1 MFIELFNSLL
11 KLLTSV
17 KWLKSQI
24 YNYYVTANQF
34 QWGEIGY
41 CHVSEP
47 CIYNPH
53 TVLYSKEESFKL
65 TQTHSCRVR
74 CVILKEHYF
83 CKDSKNIFPCGT
95 SIISPG
101 RVNLNTVLP
110 VIETWK
116 LEEYV
121 TLQICWQW
129 CFSTVYHLCIKIN
142 CTADQDWSS
151 FVRWL
156 EEGLVGRGTFQ
167 LSSARR
173 YKL

>member
-11 KLLTSV
+11 KLLPSV

-24 YNYYVTANQF
+24 YKLLRHCKSISVGRN
-34 QWGEIGY
+34 W
-41 CHVSEP
+41 
-47 CIYNPH
+47 
-53 TVLYSKEESFKL
+53 VLSCFWALHLQSNTLFYILKRNLKL

-110 VIETWK
+110 VIGTWK

-121 TLQICWQW
+121 TLQICWRDAFPLYIISVSNQ
-129 CFSTVYHLCIKIN
+129 LCCRSGLEQLCEMTRRRAGGPRNIPAVIREKI
-142 CTADQDWSS
+142 
-151 FVRWL
+151 
-156 EEGLVGRGTFQ
+156 
-167 LSSARR
+167 
-173 YKL
+173 